1 MAASAAPYKL
11 RIVGGLAGLN
21 QYTRQEEPFWSKEL
35 RRLSNGR
42 FEAEIVPFDRAG
54 VPGTEMLRLLQL
66 GVVPFGTTLMSSLTA
81 QYPEYTA
88 PDLAGLNPDIATLKS
103 TLAAF
108 RPYLEKSLRDQF
120 GVEMLAVYVYPA
132 QVVYCKK
139 PLRGLADLSG
149 RRIRVS
155 SSTQADF
162 VGALGGVAVL
172 TDFAQIVPSLTA
184 GNTECAITGTM
195 SGNTLGLHTLTS
207 HMHALPVTWG
217 LALFGVNR
225 AAWESLPPTCGR
237 CCGTNCPGWRPP
249 SGRSPS
255 AKPLTAW
262 PATGAA
268 TTAWAGARAAWCWC
282 PCRRRTSAA
291 AARSWRPPCCRA
303 GCSAAVRAVPRC
315 GTRPSAPCAP
325 WSRSRRNE
333 GSRFPAAHQGLCLGR
348 GIGVH
353 GSRGAGVCRPGV
365 ERPRRGAGRQ
375 RSPGHAFCCGCGG
388 CAQPVPA
395 GGGCAPGQHGRADGP
410 VGHHDRLD

>member
-1 MAASAAPYKL
+1 MHILPALIPAMRRSAAWLCAALALAGSLHAQTPPPAPDASVAASAAPYKL

-225 AAWESLPPTCGR
+225 AAWESLPPDLRALLRHELPRLEAAIWQESERETSDGMACNRGSNDCVGGR
-237 CCGTNCPGWRPP
+237 KGSMVLVPV
-249 SGRSPS
+249 S
-255 AKPLTAW
+255 AQDE
-262 PATGAA
+262 
-268 TTAWAGARAAWCWC
+268 
-282 PCRRRTSAA
+282 
-291 AARSWRPPCCRA
+291 
-303 GCSAAVRAVPRC
+303 
-315 GTRPSAPCAP
+315 
-325 WSRSRRNE
+325 RSRRE
-333 GSRFPAAHQGLCLGR
+333 ILETTVLPRWVQRC
-348 GIGVH
+348 
-353 GSRGAGVCRPGV
+353 GAR
-365 ERPRRGAGRQ
+365 
-375 RSPGHAFCCGCGG
+375 
-388 CAQPVPA
+388 CAQVWN
-395 GGGCAPGQHGRADGP
+395 QTIGP
-410 VGHHDRLD
+410 VRALVAIPAK